1 MKLFLKR
8 ITALLVCV
16 VLLAASL
23 PTVALSANTKIAS
36 NLRFDYT
43 DFSNKTPQSLNGKNG
58 VLLGEGDTFSFD
70 AEVEEGNYYI
80 LINYF
85 VTDEKRIEPEVGLA
99 IDRKHDSDWDTPH
112 RLYRI
117 WESPFYESGFLCD
130 NKGNNIDTDFN
141 EIKDWQT
148 AAITSADCSGNATS
162 LAAGKHT
169 FNFYISRGELAISDI
184 EIVAV
189 DSICTYS
196 EYLSEY
202 NTKPQEN
209 SNADPIILEAENM
222 YRKSSVAIRA
232 TFDRSSPEI
241 TPNDPVKVLYN
252 LLDGSSYSTQGMWV
266 EWKVNVEKSGY
277 YGIAFKYRQNNLRG
291 ISVHRKLYV
300 DGTIPYAEMSNL
312 TFDYND
318 SFELKTIKN
327 GEETSK
333 LYLTEGEH
341 IIRLEVAE
349 GNADAVALIA
359 TQIAELNRLYARI
372 IAVTGTNPDTYR
384 DYEFKK
390 EIPDLMDGLKS
401 CKDSLND
408 AILLLDNNEENAG
421 SVTSTIYELVDRLE
435 SFLKDEDQI
444 AKKLSSFRSQ
454 IDALAD
460 LNMSLKA
467 QPLTLDSIQLFEQNG
482 EAEENKKGF
491 FKHLAFHIKAFM
503 ISFTDA
509 YDVEIADGATK
520 SLNLW
525 VGSGEDLGRDQL
537 QIIQGLIRDDFT
549 PKTKIDINAQL
560 ISSGIILQAALA
572 GRAPDMA
579 SFVPQATV
587 MQLAYREALSDLR
600 KSPDYELMRQSVS
613 DAAQYGFEYKNK
625 VYAIAE
631 TQTHPMLFYRKDI
644 LNEYGLKVPS
654 TWQEFYDVAEQL
666 QLNSMSVAV
675 PSDIT
680 LYETLLMQRGVEV
693 YDKDLTKTMLDT
705 MEAVKAF
712 EEWTDMFAKY
722 DFPLSYD
729 FFNRFRTGEMPM
741 GIANYTLYKQI
752 ETAASEL
759 SNCWGMAPIP
769 GTPDENG
776 NIIRTMPC
784 TVTGIVVLDSCK
796 DETAAYEYIKWWT
809 SDSVQITFSEKSE
822 ALVGFTGRFSAA
834 NNAAFE
840 NIAWST
846 DEKNALLQQRKQ
858 LWNVKTTLAQYSFD
872 RNLNNAFR
880 RVLYYYEEPRDVLY
894 RYNLV
899 INDEIER
906 KNNELAR
913 RAERNKKG
921 GEG

>member
-1 MKLFLKR
+1 MKVFLKR
-8 ITALLVCV
+8 TFTLCISILL
-16 VLLAASL
+16 LLASL
-23 PTVALSANTKIAS
+23 PTVVLSADTKIAADLS
-36 NLRFDYT
+36 FDYT
-43 DFSNKTPQSLNGKNG
+43 DFSNEAPQSLNGKNG
-58 VLLGEGDTFSFD
+58 VILSEGDSFSFD
-70 AEVEEGNYYI
+70 AEVEEGSYYI
-80 LINYF
+80 IISYF
-85 VTDEKRIEPEVGLA
+85 VTDKKRIESEIGLA
-99 IDRKHDSDWDTPH
+99 IDREYDSDWDTPY

-130 NKGNNIDTDFN
+130 NKGNNIDTDFY
-141 EIKDWQT
+141 EIREWQT
-148 AAITSADCSGNATS
+148 AAITATDFTGNVTPLS
-162 LAAGKHT
+162 KGLHT
-169 FNFYISRGELAISDI
+169 FNFYISRGELAISHI
-184 EIVAV
+184 EIVNV
-189 DSICTYS
+189 DSIRTYS
-196 EYLSEY
+196 EYLTEF
-202 NTKPQEN
+202 NAKPQEN
-209 SNADPIILEAENM
+209 SGVEPIIFEAENM

-232 TFDRSSPEI
+232 SFDRSSPEI

-252 LLDGSSYSTQGMWV
+252 LLDGGSYSTQGMWV
-266 EWKVNVEKSGY
+266 EWKIDVEKSGY

-291 ISVHRKLYV
+291 ISVHRKIYV
-300 DGTIPYAEMSNL
+300 DGAIPYAEMSNL

-318 SFELKTIKN
+318 SFELKTIKS
-327 GEETSK
+327 GEEISK
-333 LYLTEGEH
+333 IYLTEGEH

-349 GNADAVALIA
+349 GNADAVSLIA
-359 TQIAELNRLYARI
+359 SQISELNRLYARI

-390 EIPDLMDGLKS
+390 EIPNLMDGLKS

-408 AILLLDNNEENAG
+408 AILLLDNNEKNAG

-435 SFLKDEDQI
+435 IFLKDENQI

-467 QPLTLDSIQLFEQNG
+467 QPLTLDNIQLFEQNG
-482 EAEENKKGF
+482 EAVENKKGF

-509 YDVEIADGATK
+509 YDVKIADGATK

-549 PKTKIDINAQL
+549 PKTKIDVNAQL

-600 KSPDYELMRQSVS
+600 ESLDYEQMRQSVS
-613 DAAQYGFEYKNK
+613 DAAQYGFEYKDK

-644 LNEYGLKVPS
+644 FNEYGLKVPN
-654 TWQEFYDVAEQL
+654 TWKEFYDVAEQL

-675 PSDIT
+675 PADIT

-705 MEAVKAF
+705 VEAVESF

-741 GIANYTLYKQI
+741 GITNYTLYKQI

-769 GTPDENG
+769 GTIDESG
-776 NIIRTMPC
+776 EIIRTMPC
-784 TVTGIVVLDSCK
+784 TVTGIVVLDSCNDK
-796 DETAAYEYIKWWT
+796 GAAYEYIKWWT

-834 NNAAFE
+834 NNVAFE

-846 DEKNALLQQRKQ
+846 DEKNALIQQRKQ

-913 RAERNKKG
+913 RVERNKKRR
-921 GEG
+921 